1 VDSDVEW
8 MEGPRD
14 SSANEDLFNHVES
27 VYFFITQTFTPSA
40 IAMSLT
46 RGGVKVWML
55 LRNVKF
61 VCGDNKIILNLYK

>member
-14 SSANEDLFNHVES
+14 SSANEDLFSRVKS

-46 RGGVKVWML
+46 RGGIKVWML
-55 LRNVKF
+55 SRNVKF
-61 VCGDNKIILNLYK
+61 ACGDNKIISN